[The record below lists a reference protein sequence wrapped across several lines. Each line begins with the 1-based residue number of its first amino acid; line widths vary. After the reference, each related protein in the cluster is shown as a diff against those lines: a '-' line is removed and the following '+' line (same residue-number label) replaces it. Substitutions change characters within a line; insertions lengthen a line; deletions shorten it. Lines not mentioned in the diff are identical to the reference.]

1 MSSRLRTPVIGLLV
15 LAVLLGVAAVA
26 RVDGAGGRPCRA
38 VERVVDPS
46 PLHVV
51 GNADVTYALSP
62 PTSGPHQ
69 LPAPAAGVYDVAIPE
84 PLQVGALESGLVIVQ
99 YDASLGDAGRETLV
113 AAARGGSVIV
123 APAVR
128 AIDEGAHVALTAWG
142 VRQLCDEVDIKA
154 VSSFIDDRAGAY
166 FVTHAG

>member
-1 MSSRLRTPVIGLLV
+1 MPSRLRTPVIGLFV

-26 RVDGAGGRPCRA
+26 RVDGVGSRPCRA
-38 VERVVDPS
+38 LERVIDPS

-51 GNADVTYALSP
+51 GDADVTYALSP

-69 LPAPAAGVYDVAIPE
+69 LPAPVAGVYDVAIPE

-99 YDASLGDAGRETLV
+99 YDATVGDADRETLV
-113 AAARGGSVIV
+113 AAARGPGVIV

-128 AIDEGAHVALTAWG
+128 SFDEGAHVALTAWG
-142 VRQLCDEVDIKA
+142 VRQLCDEVDTET
-154 VSSFIDDRAGAY
+154 VSSFVGDRAGAY
-166 FVTHAG
+166 FVTHDG